1 MTLRSLI
8 DKYRGW
14 CPYFEEVPIQSS
26 PFADLPLSGKMVF
39 STLMGTTGLLAILA
53 AILLIPQYLTPD
65 LLYSYGYF
73 IIISNLLNIAAGL
86 TIITLLFDFFING
99 GPLRRHK
106 LEASLILSLWGA
118 QSIISLLF
126 GVYDL
131 NNQMFT
137 LTSTLSSAAL
147 TLTSATLFLYVSF
160 RLLKDRSILVKWTF
174 LLLSLYFV
182 VPLVE
187 YVWNLFDAEWRQSLA
202 MDTKFSVA
210 TTMIVFAVAG
220 YFFFRT
226 YLAARSP
233 ASFTFK
239 LPRYIGA
246 NVFLYGASQTILGVY
261 ATFLNPTQVPY
272 NIMGF
277 TYNHLDAI
285 FLLQSVMFLLASF
298 YLYRF
303 DVGKGLLITK
313 SRS

>member
-1 MTLRSLI
+1 MTLRGLL

-14 CPYFEEVPIQSS
+14 CPHFEEVPIQSA
-26 PFADLPLSGKMVF
+26 PFADLPISGKMVF

-86 TIITLLFDFFING
+86 TIITLIFDFFING
-99 GPLRRHK
+99 GLLRRHK
-106 LEASLILSLWGA
+106 LEASLILSLWGS

-126 GVYDL
+126 GVYGL

-202 MDTKFSVA
+202 LDTKFSV
-210 TTMIVFAVAG
+210 
-220 YFFFRT
+220 
-226 YLAARSP
+226 
-233 ASFTFK
+233 
-239 LPRYIGA
+239 
-246 NVFLYGASQTILGVY
+246 

-277 TYNHLDAI
+277 TYNHLDAS

-313 SRS
+313 SRG